1 MRSGNSAAT
10 VQTKQF
16 PFFADTMIP
25 VFLYLLTLLIVL
37 LLTVLIETIAL
48 QLMRWGDFKG
58 CLRAALVM
66 NLASI
71 VIWFIMLVMVPQLGL
86 AGLLLAFLL
95 STVIEWGVLARMR
108 RGVVAYNFL
117 AALVA
122 NLASYL
128 IILLPA
134 FLYS

>member
-1 MRSGNSAAT
+1 MA
-10 VQTKQF
+10 
-16 PFFADTMIP
+16 PII
-25 VFLYLLTLLIVL
+25 LYTLTLLIVL
-37 LLTVLIETIAL
+37 LLTVLIETVAL
-48 QLMRWGDFKG
+48 QLMRWGNFKG
-58 CLRAALVM
+58 CLRATLVM

-86 AGLLLAFLL
+86 AGLILAFLL
-95 STVIEWGVLARMR
+95 STVIEWGVLVRMK
-108 RGVVAYNFL
+108 RGVLAYNFL
-117 AALVA
+117 VALVA